1 MSVPRKQQLV
11 AVLTSTS
18 GIRIANPGS
27 NIRLNLPNRSTT
39 HACCCG
45 TNLIPVFVG
54 RRCPRWKY
62 GLLELL
68 EELPNCDSGGGRDRF
83 CPDVNWRRD
92 QMAMGSVMPLARE
105 KAVVGLAT
113 ARASVRV
120 DMAAASIVDRK
131 NGKDSSKMWRTM
143 SFVSEAGLRQGEARL
158 QSGK

>member
-1 MSVPRKQQLV
+1 
-11 AVLTSTS
+11 
-18 GIRIANPGS
+18 
-27 NIRLNLPNRSTT
+27 
-39 HACCCG
+39 
-45 TNLIPVFVG
+45 
-54 RRCPRWKY
+54 
-62 GLLELL
+62 
-68 EELPNCDSGGGRDRF
+68 
-83 CPDVNWRRD
+83 
-92 QMAMGSVMPLARE
+92 MAMGSVMPLARE